1 MSTLW
6 RAPIIFDE
14 KLDIAHLE
22 LGERHFRGV
31 LHRLRRESGVPL
43 PRQRQDQR
51 DANLAVGWL
60 RGSGGFTGKRRSA
73 AAAQLGSACG
83 NQ

>member
-1 MSTLW
+1 LSALW
-6 RAPIIFDE
+6 RSTVIFYD
-14 KLDIAHLE
+14 KLDITHFE

-51 DANLAVGWL
+51 DANLAVSCL
-60 RGSGGFTGKRRSA
+60 RGSGGLTGKRRRA
-73 AAAQLGSACG
+73 AP
-83 NQ
+83 